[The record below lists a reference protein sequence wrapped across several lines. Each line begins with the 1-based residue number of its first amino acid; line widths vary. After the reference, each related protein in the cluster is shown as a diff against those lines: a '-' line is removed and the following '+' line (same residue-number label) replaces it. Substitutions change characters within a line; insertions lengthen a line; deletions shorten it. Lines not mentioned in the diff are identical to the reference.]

1 MKKYFLAVD
10 IGASSGRHILASV
23 EGGKIVLE
31 EVFRFP
37 NGPIADSDGQLVWD
51 YEELFRNIV
60 RGLAECRKRG
70 KIPCSMAI
78 DTWGVD
84 FLLLDGADRV
94 IGKSVSYR
102 DRRTEGIDTE
112 VAKLVSDE
120 ELYERTGIQKMPF
133 NTVYQIAALKKSNPE
148 QLEAAKTMLLMP
160 DYLNFRLTGVKHTEY
175 TIASTTNLVNAGKRE
190 FDTELIHKLGYPA
203 HLFPKLHKPGET
215 VGNLRPEIK
224 NEIGFDLTVLHAPS
238 HDTASA
244 VAAIPTNSE
253 YAAYLSSGTWSLMGI
268 ESFVPLISKE
278 AREANFTNEGGVFGR
293 YRFLKNIMGLW
304 IIQCLRKEN
313 DNRYSF
319 AEMSEMARKTGN
331 TGLRIRVNDNAFLSP
346 DSMTQAILNHLGLKA
361 LGLSEM
367 LSVVFFSLADSYAE
381 TIEEIRGISGRKIDA
396 LHIIG
401 GGSQNTYL
409 CELTAKTL
417 DIPVFAGP
425 TEATAIGN
433 ILSQML
439 AGGIF
444 TSLSEARSVVFSSF
458 EVKKIEVE

>member
-1 MKKYFLAVD
+1 
-10 IGASSGRHILASV
+10 
-23 EGGKIVLE
+23 
-31 EVFRFP
+31 
-37 NGPIADSDGQLVWD
+37 
-51 YEELFRNIV
+51 
-60 RGLAECRKRG
+60 
-70 KIPCSMAI
+70 
-78 DTWGVD
+78 
-84 FLLLDGADRV
+84 
-94 IGKSVSYR
+94 
-102 DRRTEGIDTE
+102 
-112 VAKLVSDE
+112 
-120 ELYERTGIQKMPF
+120 
-133 NTVYQIAALKKSNPE
+133 
-148 QLEAAKTMLLMP
+148 
-160 DYLNFRLTGVKHTEY
+160 
-175 TIASTTNLVNAGKRE
+175 
-190 FDTELIHKLGYPA
+190 
-203 HLFPKLHKPGET
+203 
-215 VGNLRPEIK
+215 
-224 NEIGFDLTVLHAPS
+224 
-238 HDTASA
+238 
-244 VAAIPTNSE
+244 
-253 YAAYLSSGTWSLMGI
+253 MGI

-313 DNRYSF
+313 NNRYSF

-401 GGSQNTYL
+401 GGDQNTYL

-439 AGGIF
+439 AGGNF
-444 TSLSEARSVVFSSF
+444 YEPF
-458 EVKKIEVE
+458 